1 MNLPDPNLDKLFA
14 MARSDEPDRVAEA
27 PAMFCRRVVQRWLSA
42 TTEAN
47 GRASWNRS
55 IRYGFAFASVA
66 MVASIALNFH
76 VWRQAD
82 SFEQLAAEAVVWLAL
97 PK

>member
-1 MNLPDPNLDKLFA
+1 MNSPNPNLDKLFA
-14 MARSDEPDRVAEA
+14 MARPDEPDRLVEA
-27 PAMFCRRVVQRWLSA
+27 PPMFCRRVVQRWLSA
-42 TTEAN
+42 TAEGN
-47 GRASWNRS
+47 GGASWNRS

-66 MVASIALNFH
+66 MVASIALNFQ

-82 SFEQLAAEAVVWLAL
+82 CLEQLAAEAVVWLAL